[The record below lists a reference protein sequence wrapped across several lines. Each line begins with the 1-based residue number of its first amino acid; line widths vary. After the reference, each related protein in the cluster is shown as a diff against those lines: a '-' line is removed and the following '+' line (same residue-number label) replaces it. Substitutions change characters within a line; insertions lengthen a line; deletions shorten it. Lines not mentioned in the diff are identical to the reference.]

1 MKKVKKDI
9 QTCSLS
15 ILQDF
20 YTGSLD
26 DRPTNCVILFKIPLD
41 QINLELLQICLNVS
55 QKLQVMG
62 LQPINVTLYI
72 MVFRNTS
79 DCIDTSCLL

>member
-1 MKKVKKDI
+1 MY
-9 QTCSLS
+9 SLS

-20 YTGSLD
+20 YTGLLD
-26 DRPTNCVILFKIPLD
+26 DRSTNCVILFKIPLD

-62 LQPINVTLYI
+62 LQPINITRYI
-72 MVFRNTS
+72 MAFRNMS
-79 DCIDTSCLL
+79 DCIDKSCFL